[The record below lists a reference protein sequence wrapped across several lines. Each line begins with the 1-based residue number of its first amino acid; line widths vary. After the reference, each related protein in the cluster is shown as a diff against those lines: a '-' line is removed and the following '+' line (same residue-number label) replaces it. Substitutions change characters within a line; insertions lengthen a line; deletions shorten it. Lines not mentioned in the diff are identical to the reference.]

1 LAAVNSPKKKMRMEI
16 SQVDVK
22 RDLLRA
28 ARQLLSSEGR
38 EGATMRAICA
48 AAGVTPPTLYHYYG
62 DLEGLHKS
70 AIDETYL
77 EVAKAYHGGA
87 EEKGPLKGIRDGW
100 ATFLE
105 FAHSEPNMCRIVIQQ
120 IMAGNPPS
128 MVSETLRGLAEDL
141 NEFHRR
147 GLLKFNPEDTAQLL
161 WMSALGALTYAV
173 SKDGLVLEGSEEP
186 VLQKALLE
194 ITLGALFES

>member
-1 LAAVNSPKKKMRMEI
+1 MSNG
-16 SQVDVK
+16 DVK
-22 RDLLRA
+22 RDLLSA
-28 ARQLLSSEGR
+28 AMQLLSSEGR

-62 DLEGLHKS
+62 DLDGLHKA

-77 EVAKAYHGGA
+77 GVAQAYHGGT
-87 EEKGPLKGIRDGW
+87 EERGPLKGIRDGW

-128 MVSETLRGLAEDL
+128 MVKDTLQGLAEDL
-141 NEFHRR
+141 NEFQAQ
-147 GLLKFNPEDTAQLL
+147 GVLKYSPQDTAQLL
-161 WMSALGALTYAV
+161 WMSAMGALTYAV
-173 SKDGLVLEGSEEP
+173 SKDSGAMEGSDEP
-186 VLQKALLE
+186 SLQKALLE
-194 ITLGALFES
+194 ITLDALFKYR